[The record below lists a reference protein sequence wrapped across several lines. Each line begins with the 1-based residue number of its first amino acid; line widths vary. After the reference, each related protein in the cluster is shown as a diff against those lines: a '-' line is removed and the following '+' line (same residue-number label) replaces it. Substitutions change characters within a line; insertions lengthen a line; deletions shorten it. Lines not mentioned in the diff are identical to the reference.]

1 MSLIVI
7 AMKSMLISCVI
18 TFSLFVRSISKKG
31 NIAMLQL
38 IKGALKVLLIALLL
52 SIAGILLYILGM
64 VVWYGPT

>member
-1 MSLIVI
+1 
-7 AMKSMLISCVI
+7 
-18 TFSLFVRSISKKG
+18 
-31 NIAMLQL
+31 MLQL